1 MLRKHLAT
9 AVLLQ
14 CIDVLAM
21 TDPTDASMQARLMRL
36 AHDEREISASLRGNA
51 MLPPQ
56 MLGQQVQSEFL
67 AGQRSPTTA
76 VLMNTAISPPIGT
89 AGQQQQSTVSLVEAT
104 AAPPTKAASGSEGC
118 EPACKKDQGICVN
131 NFCLCHS
138 PWSGESCEDAEAVE
152 DGIPF
157 EKDAQRQA
165 ENVSPEI
172 GEAMKEKVAMP
183 LAIFI
188 WTSLLVLTFFC
199 TAFCPQF
206 CCRRSS
212 GGPDAVAEYNGDFDK
227 AETQFDIVEAWTFDS
242 RKRHDREGQNEAQR
256 REWFEE
262 NVGPKLQQIKWP
274 HVHR

>member
-1 MLRKHLAT
+1 
-9 AVLLQ
+9 
-14 CIDVLAM
+14 M
-21 TDPTDASMQARLMRL
+21 TDQTEASMQARLMRL
-36 AHDEREISASLRGNA
+36 AHDEREISASLRGSA
-51 MLPPQ
+51 MPPPQ
-56 MLGQQVQSEFL
+56 MFGQQVPSQFL
-67 AGQRSPTTA
+67 TQVAGQRSPAAA
-76 VLMNTAISPPIGT
+76 VSMDTAISPPIGT
-89 AGQQQQSTVSLVEAT
+89 PGQQQQWTVSLAEAT
-104 AAPPTKAASGSEGC
+104 KAPPTKAASGSEGC

-131 NFCLCHS
+131 DFCLCHS
-138 PWSGESCEDAEAVE
+138 PWSGESCEVAEAFE

-157 EKDAQRQA
+157 EKDAQKMF
-165 ENVSPEI
+165 SPEI

-212 GGPDAVAEYNGDFDK
+212 GGPDAVAEYDVDFDK

-256 REWFEE
+256 REWFED